1 MSKSMFTSN
10 AESVKIKK
18 ELKGLMKGSKEEY
31 RNATTPEKE
40 ALQADLGLQPK
51 TIPASIVLKGKEVLN
66 VSGKQRRGSSGKS
79 AGKRNTSR
87 SVAAL
92 SSTDVDRKDGQKEV
106 GSTVADIERKGVV
119 TLNVVMKGESA
130 LRPEKEKSGET
141 QLLKED
147 VGV

>member
-1 MSKSMFTSN
+1 MFTSN

-18 ELKGLMKGSKEEY
+18 ELEGLMKGSKEEY

-106 GSTVADIERKGVV
+106 GSNVADIERKGVV